1 MHERE
6 HLRIG
11 RGIAMGM
18 IGGVIGWI
26 LMIVGFTLALGMWR

>member
-18 IGGVIGWI
+18 IGGVIGWLLI
-26 LMIVGFTLALGMWR
+26 GAAIMLALGMWR